1 MRGTWC
7 AGKFFF
13 FSNNTLKIIIGLNL
27 IICSKNSQTFYSGK
41 KFSIFDV
48 LLFQH
53 RHFAFDLE
61 QKREI
66 TSEISEELRSVKERF
81 HELLKENERL
91 NEDLAQ
97 KNRKMTELKDL
108 LDRQKLE
115 IQEREDV
122 ASDFIEKVRRQI
134 FFLPAKK
141 KIKSNLLI
149 KVWSIWKGIL
159 SFKLSCFQSLL
170 FLIAWFNSIPFVPFF
185 PLIHL

>member
-1 MRGTWC
+1 M
-7 AGKFFF
+7 
-13 FSNNTLKIIIGLNL
+13 
-27 IICSKNSQTFYSGK
+27 
-41 KFSIFDV
+41 
-48 LLFQH
+48 LFQH

-141 KIKSNLLI
+141 RLKAI
-149 KVWSIWKGIL
+149 
-159 SFKLSCFQSLL
+159 F
-170 FLIAWFNSIPFVPFF
+170 
-185 PLIHL
+185 